1 MQSGQP
7 NRLHTID
14 HYSLR
19 SAQLHLKPMAWQRW
33 ALQIAD
39 NFGLLKTGLQNVAKI
54 QDFRCFYCPN
64 GCGRSATILV
74 SFVTVSSPPSRQS
87 SAALSPV
94 TPQVRLSPRCL
105 TSQASSHSHPANNFW
120 YESCPC
126 RACGCTP
133 RSILRIF
140 DTVVFSPG
148 ELNLHC
154 QVPLENILALK
165 AVPTSDASSF
175 ACSWAQKLCHTVQKP
190 TDALK

>member
-19 SAQLHLKPMAWQRW
+19 PAQLHLKPMAWQRW

-94 TPQVRLSPRCL
+94 TPQVQLSPRCL

-126 RACGCTP
+126 SACGCTP

-140 DTVVFSPG
+140 DTVFFLWRTQFALPEHPCFEGSAKLATLLRSLVL
-148 ELNLHC
+148 ELKSCATQYRKLR
-154 QVPLENILALK
+154 IL
-165 AVPTSDASSF
+165 
-175 ACSWAQKLCHTVQKP
+175 
-190 TDALK
+190 